1 MKIKSLIKHVLRELR
16 NIKTKLHDWYICVY
30 TEPDLDNLYPIRQK

>member
-1 MKIKSLIKHVLRELR
+1 MKIKSLIKDVLRGIR

-30 TEPDLDNLYPIRQK
+30 TEPDLDDSYPIRQK

>member
-1 MKIKSLIKHVLRELR
+1 MKIKSLIKHLLRRVR

-30 TEPDLDNLYPIRQK
+30 TEPDIDELNPIRQK